1 MKVIWTPRAQ
11 QRLQE
16 IHDYIA
22 RDQPDNAVRWV
33 ARVLDRGE
41 QIGDQP
47 RSGRIVP
54 EYQREAIR
62 EVFAGDSA
70 SFTASA
76 VSSWTFSLCA
86 TARRCCPRPHA
97 SSDAQARMRCRPKT
111 QVVATC
117 QSLI

>member
-16 IHDYIA
+16 IRDYIA
-22 RDQPDNAVRWV
+22 RDQPDNAIRWV

-62 EVFAGDSA
+62 EVFMGDYRIIYRIRSQQLDVLTVRHGA
-70 SFTASA
+70 QT
-76 VSSWTFSLCA
+76 LPKA
-86 TARRCCPRPHA
+86 TR
-97 SSDAQARMRCRPKT
+97 Q
-111 QVVATC
+111 
-117 QSLI
+117 L